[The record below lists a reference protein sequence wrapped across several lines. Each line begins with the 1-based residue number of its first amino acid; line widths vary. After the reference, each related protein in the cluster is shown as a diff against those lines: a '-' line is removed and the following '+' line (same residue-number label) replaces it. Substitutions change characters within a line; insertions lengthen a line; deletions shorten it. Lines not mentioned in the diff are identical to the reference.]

1 MSYNKKHTISH
12 HPVLNILSL
21 PLEEHM
27 QKVTYETHS
36 LYGDHHVTEIRRILL
51 PLPGV
56 VDVYA
61 SSAFQIVEVT
71 YDPEKINDLEIAMKL
86 DEAGYLGEWTVPIE
100 AGATAYHAEA
110 GLTPYFRHTAAYEQT
125 RLLISFA
132 QNVSYLGRPLWP
144 CPGMGIISKP
154 MED

>member
-1 MSYNKKHTISH
+1 
-12 HPVLNILSL
+12 
-21 PLEEHM
+21 M
-27 QKVTYETHS
+27 QKATYETPS
-36 LYGDHHVTEIRRILL
+36 LYGDHHVTEVRRILL
-51 PLPGV
+51 ELPGV

-61 SSAFQIVEVT
+61 SSAFQVVEVT

-100 AGATAYHAEA
+100 AGAAAYHSVD
-110 GLTPYFRHTAAYEQT
+110 GLEPYFRHTAAYEQT
-125 RLLISFA
+125 KLTVSFA

-144 CPGMGIISKP
+144 CPGLGIISKP

>member
-1 MSYNKKHTISH
+1 
-12 HPVLNILSL
+12 
-21 PLEEHM
+21 M
-27 QKVTYETHS
+27 QKVTYETPS
-36 LYGDHHVTEIRRILL
+36 LYGDHHVIEIRRILL
-51 PLPGV
+51 ELSGV
-56 VDVYA
+56 IDVYA

-100 AGATAYHAEA
+100 AGEAAYHAES
-110 GLTPYFRHTAAYEQT
+110 GSKPYFRHSQAYEQT
-125 RLLISFA
+125 HLVVSFA

-154 MED
+154 VED

>member
-1 MSYNKKHTISH
+1 M
-12 HPVLNILSL
+12 
-21 PLEEHM
+21 
-27 QKVTYETHS
+27 
-36 LYGDHHVTEIRRILL
+36 
-51 PLPGV
+51 
-56 VDVYA
+56 DVYA
-61 SSAFQIVEVT
+61 SSAFQVVEVT

-100 AGATAYHAEA
+100 AGATAYHAA
-110 GLTPYFRHTAAYEQT
+110 DGLKPYFRHTAAYEQT
-125 RLLISFA
+125 RLTVSFA